1 MHKLNKA
8 QLERRKKRR
17 ARSKQVR
24 QMWKLYLKEVTN
36 AARATTATAHPWR
49 APTRATTPAGK
60 ETGGTEARAT

>member
-36 AARATTATAHPWR
+36 AARATTATAHP
-49 APTRATTPAGK
+49 
-60 ETGGTEARAT
+60 